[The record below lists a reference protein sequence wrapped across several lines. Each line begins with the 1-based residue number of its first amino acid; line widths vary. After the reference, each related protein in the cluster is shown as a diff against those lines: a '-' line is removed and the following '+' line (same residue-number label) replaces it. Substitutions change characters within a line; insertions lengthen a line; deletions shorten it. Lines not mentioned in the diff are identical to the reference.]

1 MKTFLYIH
9 FPFVSTCSKENWCEI
24 FNFGVLDYLVYTLEN
39 SSKFLIYKY
48 YEPGQSLIVTK
59 TR

>member
-1 MKTFLYIH
+1 MY
-9 FPFVSTCSKENWCEI
+9 
-24 FNFGVLDYLVYTLEN
+24 NFGVLDYLVYTLEN

-48 YEPGQSLIVTK
+48 YEPCQSLIVTK